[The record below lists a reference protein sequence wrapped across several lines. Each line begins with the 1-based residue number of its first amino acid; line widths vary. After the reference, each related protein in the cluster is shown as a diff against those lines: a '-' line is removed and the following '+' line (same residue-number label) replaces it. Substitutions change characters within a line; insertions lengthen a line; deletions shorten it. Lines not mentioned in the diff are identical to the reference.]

1 MYVFNLDEWNT
12 LRNEKLKEKKSS
24 KKKQQIWKEVT
35 GTLAPVQLI
44 LILLTVQTTHNLQ
57 QFLDITLIST
67 ISNAFFISKKKN
79 TIIKK

>member
-1 MYVFNLDEWNT
+1 

-24 KKKQQIWKEVT
+24 KKQQQIWKEVT